1 MDLET
6 LVLLA
11 VVGARFVVPLFI
23 PKFPLPAILA
33 ALVLDAVDQ
42 TVFQAFGLNPPGYQ
56 GYDKA
61 MDVYYLAIAYLS
73 TLRNWTS
80 RPARRVAS
88 FLYFYRLLG
97 VAAFELTA
105 WRPLLL
111 IFPNTFEYFFIAYEV
126 LRLRR
131 DPQRFGARFWIGVAA
146 GIWVLVKLPQEW
158 WIHIAQLDLTDQL
171 RARPALGIVLALV
184 VVCVGAALW
193 WGVRPRLGPPAWPW
207 AVAASDVPRPVRRWQ
222 DRAALL
228 ARSGRVLSLGTA
240 EKVLLVGLISV
251 VFAQV
256 LPDVRST
263 NVQLFVALGVFVIL
277 NAVIS
282 LAVAR
287 GGRGTD
293 SVLLAFGVRMLLN
306 AGLVVLAHALLSG
319 RDGNLNLPGAL
330 FFVAMLTLL
339 TLLDDRFRP
348 VATYRETQA
357 AAAVGSSS
365 PVSGS
370 AGVP

>member
-1 MDLET
+1 MELET

-23 PKFPLPAILA
+23 PRFPLPAIVA

-42 TVFQAFGLNPPGYQ
+42 TVFQSLGMNPPGYQ

-80 RPARRVAS
+80 RPARQVAS

-111 IFPNTFEYFFIAYEV
+111 LFPNTFEYFFIAYEV

-131 DPQRFGARFWIGVAA
+131 DPQRFGARFWIGLAA
-146 GIWVLVKLPQEW
+146 AIWVLVKLPQEW
-158 WIHIAQLDLTDQL
+158 WIHIARLDLTEQL
-171 RARPALGIVLALV
+171 SARPALGVVLALLV
-184 VVCVGAALW
+184 LGVAAALW
-193 WGVRPRLGPPAWPW
+193 WGLRPRLGPPSWPW
-207 AVAASDVPRPVRRWQ
+207 TVAAPEVPRPVRRWQ

-228 ARSGRVLSLGTA
+228 AGSGRVLSVGTA

-277 NAVIS
+277 NAAIS

-293 SVLLAFGVRMLLN
+293 SVLLAFAVRMLLN
-306 AGLVVLAHALLSG
+306 AGLVVLAHAVLAG
-319 RDGNLNLPGAL
+319 RDGDLNLPGAL

-348 VATYRETQA
+348 VATYRDVE
-357 AAAVGSSS
+357 VPVPVEPSV

-370 AGVP
+370 GSAR